1 MGLRRIYLSLLLLL
15 GVSLIGVLGLM
26 MIEGYGFID
35 AIYLTVITMSTV
47 GFGTI
52 KTLSSAGKVFMVIL
66 IVVSASTFVYA
77 VTTITTF
84 VVEGEVKNLYS
95 RYWMDKKVKKLKEHI
110 IICGLGRN
118 GREAANELL
127 RQKQP
132 FVVVESEEE
141 VIEDFK
147 LHHEGEELLAVIGDA
162 TDDDTL
168 ERANILAAKGLLSSL
183 SSDAENVYITLTARE
198 MNPRLHIVA
207 RAAHENTISKLKR
220 AGANEVIVPNLI
232 GGQKMVNL
240 ITRPALMEFVDMVTG
255 VGSPDLHLE
264 EITCKNH
271 PKLVGKTLSQLQIRS
286 RTGVLVLGYK
296 HGGEHVEINPPAH
309 RPVEENDRM
318 FILGNVTQMDD
329 FKEMYL

>member
-15 GVSLIGVLGLM
+15 GVSLVGVLGLM
-26 MIEGYGFID
+26 MIEGYGFVD

-52 KTLSSAGKVFMVIL
+52 KKLSEPGKVFMVFL
-66 IVVSASTFVYA
+66 IVISASTFLYA
-77 VTTITTF
+77 ITTITTF

-95 RYWMDKKVKKLKEHI
+95 KYWMDRKVKKLKQHI

-132 FVVVESEEE
+132 FVVIESEEE
-141 VIEDFK
+141 VIEDFN
-147 LHHEGEELLAVIGDA
+147 LHHEGAELLAVIGDA

-168 ERANILAAKGLLSSL
+168 ERANIHDAKGLVSSL

-207 RAAHENTISKLKR
+207 RAASTNTISKLRR

-255 VGSPDLHLE
+255 VGSPELHLE
-264 EITCKNH
+264 EISCEH
-271 PKLVGKTLSQLQIRS
+271 HLKLLGKTLSQLQIRS
-286 RTGVLVLGYK
+286 KTGVLVLGYK

-309 RPVEENDRM
+309 RPIEENDRL
-318 FILGNVTQMDD
+318 FVLGNEAQLDD